1 MRFAPGKSLLEEC
14 FFWMTERREGVFG
27 IRRKRTEERFNAEF
41 AENAE
46 CAEKRAGGGHGAG
59 GFVESW

>member
-1 MRFAPGKSLLEEC
+1 
-14 FFWMTERREGVFG
+14 VFG

-46 CAEKRAGGGHGAG
+46 CAEKRAGGGHGAR

>member
-1 MRFAPGKSLLEEC
+1 
-14 FFWMTERREGVFG
+14 VFG

-41 AENAE
+41 AE
-46 CAEKRAGGGHGAG
+46 KRAGGGHGAG